1 MKRPPADEDTESEVE
16 LDCRVW
22 RLPRKLRTGKALP
35 PLQAWEAPPGLP
47 SSRQLTALA
56 AAARKLAQGGRSF
69 WISARAKP
77 QSAVQRFALDV
88 FHFHLARLQLS
99 GDQKAGIAGAE
110 VWAQRRSARESKERR
125 GMNWHFDKDEDLLDE
140 CGLCVH
146 PLVGT
151 ATYLTDAGAPLTV
164 LTQPTLRVDRGSG
177 PDPDQ
182 PQLRRSSSALVAY
195 PRKGLH
201 VAFSGQLLHG
211 VPGQLEEERGK
222 ERLALL
228 VNVWLLHRPLGLRS
242 SGGGR
247 SSPRKKLR
255 AGRLLRG
262 SESAGVGCT
271 KASAGKRLA
280 ADASCRNHVL
290 QGAGACQGSGTNR
303 DGDMRKG
310 KLEFGAR
317 VTHVKTSEGSVEVRG
332 SGSTTRC
339 SRLVCALPPANLK
352 AVTFEPPLPSSRQA
366 LHEANFIGCIIKSV
380 IRYGQPFWR
389 NKGFSGEVV
398 AESTAEEPVFNCYD
412 HCIGDSHFLVCFMNG
427 APAKLWSSRSQA
439 ERKEV
444 VLKQLTKWFGQ
455 EANEPLEFL
464 EKDWVADEF
473 TTGCPVGCY
482 PPNTLAPHMQ
492 ALREPC
498 GLIHW
503 AGTESADSCQGFMDG
518 AVQAAQRCAREVIAA
533 LEAARA

>member
-1 MKRPPADEDTESEVE
+1 MT
-16 LDCRVW
+16 
-22 RLPRKLRTGKALP
+22 
-35 PLQAWEAPPGLP
+35 
-47 SSRQLTALA
+47 
-56 AAARKLAQGGRSF
+56 
-69 WISARAKP
+69 
-77 QSAVQRFALDV
+77 DV
-88 FHFHLARLQLS
+88 VVI
-99 GDQKAGIAGAE
+99 GAGISGL
-110 VWAQRRSARESKERR
+110 VCARE
-125 GMNWHFDKDEDLLDE
+125 LL
-140 CGLCVH
+140 
-146 PLVGT
+146 
-151 ATYLTDAGAPLTV
+151 
-164 LTQPTLRVDRGSG
+164 
-177 PDPDQ
+177 
-182 PQLRRSSSALVAY
+182 
-195 PRKGLH
+195 RKGLSVTILEASDRVGGRTFSVSSDSGSRVDLGGQW
-201 VAFSGQLLHG
+201 VAVEGQQPHIRQLMRELGLEVHPQHYQGQRVLDLQSREAPLHYNSDIPSGIGVGGLVAVQCAIWWCAIRARLSVGPAASCDRNGKLARFDAQSAAVLEKMVGNSGKGATKGLVAAMVRGVFGCEPQELSWLHMLHYAACAGG
-211 VPGQLEEERGK
+211 V
-222 ERLALL
+222 ERLLKIKGGFQEFTIVGGAQQVSELL
-228 VNVWLLHRPLGLRS
+228 AKEVTSLG
-242 SGGGR
+242 
-247 SSPRKKLR
+247 
-255 AGRLLRG
+255 
-262 SESAGVGCT
+262 
-271 KASAGKRLA
+271 
-280 ADASCRNHVL
+280 
-290 QGAGACQGSGTNR
+290 
-303 DGDMRKG
+303 G